1 MSETVTIA
9 KIDKNSAEEIRFSF
23 AEWNG
28 KRYLDIRV
36 WVKADPEEGKGELP
50 TKKGIRF
57 NLELL
62 DEFIEILQKINA
74 GEAFGPDRPDG
85 EDKS

>member
-1 MSETVTIA
+1 MSETIA
-9 KIDKNSAEEIRFSF
+9 KLDKNSAEEIRFSF

-36 WVKADPEEGKGELP
+36 WIKADPDEGKAELP

-74 GEAFGPDRPDG
+74 GETFGLDEHRG
-85 EDKS
+85 GRA

>member
-1 MSETVTIA
+1 MIA
-9 KIDKNSAEEIRFSF
+9 KLEKNSGEEIRFSF

-36 WVKADPEEGKGELP
+36 WVKADPDEGKEEQP

-74 GEAFGPDRPDG
+74 GETFGSDRPDG
-85 EDKS
+85 EGKP